1 MFLQTTYENFRYRYD
16 RRANPYNKG
25 VVDNFKETFCSS
37 IPPSKNNFRAMVP
50 REPALPTRSVGGGFM
65 SPNMGKAGDDIEMGR
80 KTVWGDVGP
89 GGDLTEGQL
98 PNNDRINVKDGEL
111 AELSPDIRTTVEEGD
126 HVGIH
131 PRRSSWGRKS
141 GSWDMSPELTALAAR
156 IESNRAGG
164 SGTSGSNL
172 TTENRQT

>member
-1 MFLQTTYENFRYRYD
+1 
-16 RRANPYNKG
+16 
-25 VVDNFKETFCSS
+25 
-37 IPPSKNNFRAMVP
+37 
-50 REPALPTRSVGGGFM
+50 M

-98 PNNDRINVKDGEL
+98 PNNDRLNVKDGEL
-111 AELSPDIRTTVEEGD
+111 AELSPDIRTTVDEGD
-126 HVGIH
+126 RVGIH

-164 SGTSGSNL
+164 SGTSSSNL
-172 TTENRQT
+172 MTENRQT